1 MQEVNMERI
10 WKIAGLNIQQGEK
23 VQTEIPV
30 YDTKTEMSV
39 TFIYGEHP
47 GKTILITS
55 GVHPAESTGIQ
66 ASIQLAK
73 ELSPNIIHGKVIIIH
88 LMNTPAFKEGR
99 DITPEDGKN
108 LNRVFP
114 PNQNGTL
121 TDKIAYSFWE
131 TFACNVDF
139 YIDLHG
145 CSAAWLNPHCYYVGV
160 GEEHIIE
167 QSRQAAKLLNL
178 PYITQSVAT
187 NGAYNYAGT
196 QGIPGI
202 LIERGECGYWKQTEV
217 ELFKKDI
224 RNVLRHLQL
233 LNDEMESVSMTPEE
247 VENILYLYTEC
258 AGCWI
263 PCIQTDELFVKGE
276 KLGEIQDC
284 FGQTLQTYYAKQDG
298 VGLYMKCHLSVKEHD
313 FLFAYASR
321 SNQI

>member
-1 MQEVNMERI
+1 MERI

-121 TDKIAYSFWE
+121 TDKIAYFFWE

-187 NGAYNYAGT
+187 NGAYN
-196 QGIPGI
+196 
-202 LIERGECGYWKQTEV
+202 
-217 ELFKKDI
+217 
-224 RNVLRHLQL
+224 
-233 LNDEMESVSMTPEE
+233 
-247 VENILYLYTEC
+247 
-258 AGCWI
+258 
-263 PCIQTDELFVKGE
+263 
-276 KLGEIQDC
+276 
-284 FGQTLQTYYAKQDG
+284 
-298 VGLYMKCHLSVKEHD
+298 
-313 FLFAYASR
+313 
-321 SNQI
+321 